1 MRSNTA
7 GQTNP
12 PTESAVPSAT
22 GSGSSTGGL
31 SSCVSA
37 CIEGSASSDCFH
49 TERGRGDDAD
59 HDCVPIG
66 ARAADRGDAFDL
78 TCWCGIAADQ
88 NGAFVCVEDSCSG
101 SDFQDF
107 LALQQ
112 RACGDEG
119 LITSTH
125 VHAIS
130 SNGILTHSSIGSS
143 LSTSVTAG
151 ATAAHSMSTATRPSV
166 TFSAVKGV
174 LSSSS
179 APSLHVSLPTLI
191 PPSTPSTELSSS
203 QISLGT
209 PNSSTITGTFS
220 SSAGL
225 PATTTVVFTSPGSNT
240 HSGPSRSLVG
250 ALAASLGVLLLV
262 AALLLVWVLLRRRK
276 RRQLSSSSSARADP
290 LSTAHSTAHG
300 EEAALKAEGKEE
312 GEEGC
317 TWHASPLEAATASPG
332 DAHPIHVPSHADPA
346 SSDSSTAQAA
356 ALRTPP
362 IPIGHDAASARGAL
376 QSFLHPATAD
386 DPRGTRSE
394 RHADSPGA
402 PSSTAQ
408 EAFRVF
414 EAGARQEGLI
424 LGFGLF
430 NTEFAEGE
438 EPPPYEPRAQ
448 GP

>member
-1 MRSNTA
+1 MSSSALPFPAIPGSNTA
-7 GQTNP
+7 GQTNA

-22 GSGSSTGGL
+22 GSGTSTGGL

-49 TERGRGDDAD
+49 TE
-59 HDCVPIG
+59 
-66 ARAADRGDAFDL
+66 RGDAFDL

-143 LSTSVTAG
+143 LSTSVTTG
-151 ATAAHSMSTATRPSV
+151 ATAAHSMPTATRPSV
-166 TFSAVKGV
+166 TFSAVEGV

-179 APSLHVSLPTLI
+179 APSLHVSFPTLI

-203 QISLGT
+203 QISLDT

-225 PATTTVVFTSPGSNT
+225 PATTTVVLTSPGSNT

-262 AALLLVWVLLRRRK
+262 AALLLAWVLLRRRK
-276 RRQLSSSSSARADP
+276 RRQLSSSSPARADP
-290 LSTAHSTAHG
+290 PSTAHSPAHG
-300 EEAALKAEGKEE
+300 EELEEKGE
-312 GEEGC
+312 GEEVRALH
-317 TWHASPLEAATASPG
+317 TSLLEAATASPG
-332 DAHPIHVPSHADPA
+332 DAHPMP
-346 SSDSSTAQAA
+346 
-356 ALRTPP
+356 
-362 IPIGHDAASARGAL
+362 
-376 QSFLHPATAD
+376 AD
-386 DPRGTRSE
+386 DERGTARSE
-394 RHADSPGA
+394 RQHADSLGA

-408 EAFRVF
+408 EAFEAF

-438 EPPPYEPRAQ
+438 VPPPYEPRAQ